1 MNNNCWHIF
10 SFTEGDRKAYYE
22 TSQHAMKHNQETVT
36 KLRKEAKELRKK
48 LSDSLSVS
56 NLNNLRISFVLN

>member
-1 MNNNCWHIF
+1 
-10 SFTEGDRKAYYE
+10 
-22 TSQHAMKHNQETVT
+22 MKHNQETVT